1 MDTDESQPRKRGGC
15 LTAWLVFLILANLW
29 VALQNLVAGAI
40 ARQAI
45 PDLPAWVMPLTGLWA
60 LADCVFAIGIW
71 KWKRWGLYGFI
82 GSSLAAFVVNLM
94 TTGFVLALLGLV
106 GVGIL
111 AFLLRPVW
119 RHLE

>member
-15 LTAWLVFLILANLW
+15 LTAWLAFLMLANLLL
-29 VALQNLVAGAI
+29 AIQYLIAGSV

-45 PDLPAWVMPLTGLWA
+45 PVLPAWIVPLMGLLA
-60 LADCVFAIGIW
+60 LANCVFAIGIW